1 MEKYVQSDNNP
12 EIFENY
18 VFVFVLYIFYHFC
31 NFRRKESSNVIS
43 SMFSFYLKNFKTN
56 ILKFLCLYF
65 VQAGFDNGTI
75 HQYENDNND
84 DFIAEVFT
92 ISSEYLHCDD
102 DLICFGTLTEEE
114 TLETVNSE
122 NLEASASDPLDS
134 EVFEI
139 ENISPSNAE
148 ILKSSNILRTFCS
161 ENEIEC
167 NFIFEKIEDKVL
179 KHSIKLN
186 QSKMTDFLK

>member
-1 MEKYVQSDNNP
+1 M
-12 EIFENY
+12 
-18 VFVFVLYIFYHFC
+18 
-31 NFRRKESSNVIS
+31 
-43 SMFSFYLKNFKTN
+43 
-56 ILKFLCLYF
+56 YF
-65 VQAGFDNGTI
+65 VQAGIYNGTI
-75 HQYENDNND
+75 HQYENDDND

-114 TLETVNSE
+114 ILETVNNE
-122 NLEASASDPLDS
+122 NLELSFPLDS

-167 NFIFEKIEDKVL
+167 NYIFEKIEDKVL

-186 QSKMTDFLK
+186 QSKITDFFK

>member
-1 MEKYVQSDNNP
+1 M
-12 EIFENY
+12 
-18 VFVFVLYIFYHFC
+18 
-31 NFRRKESSNVIS
+31 
-43 SMFSFYLKNFKTN
+43 
-56 ILKFLCLYF
+56 
-65 VQAGFDNGTI
+65 
-75 HQYENDNND
+75 
-84 DFIAEVFT
+84 
-92 ISSEYLHCDD
+92 SSEYLHCDD

-148 ILKSSNILRTFCS
+148 MLKSSNILRTFCS

-186 QSKMTDFLK
+186 QSKITDFLK